1 MKRRQRYA
9 RWQTHLMPVTWFAH
23 QVPVLGMKLARPRWF
38 DATALCIGS
47 MTPDMMYS
55 FSAYLEID
63 PHRAPEAFVFGVPF
77 ATVVAI
83 VVRYVLAP
91 VGPASLPDA
100 GRLRLRS
107 YAVIARRRPNIAI
120 TVVGAA
126 LGLGSHI
133 VIDWFTHPGWQGSR
147 WLGYENL
154 SVTVFGFTE
163 SMAQMLQLIGHSFG
177 SLFGVMLLALI
188 GRRRLLDDWYG
199 PDQVAAAR
207 AWRPTTVQQL
217 FFWVVLVA
225 GFVLGAF
232 WGSGAERIELIE
244 RTFVGAMVGAVFAAV
259 VIRLGARGP
268 DRTARRGPEQA
279 RPAASSAR

>member
-1 MKRRQRYA
+1 
-9 RWQTHLMPVTWFAH
+9 MPVTWFAH

-55 FSAYLEID
+55 FSDYLGID

-77 ATVVAI
+77 ATMVAL
-83 VVRYVLAP
+83 VVRYLLAP
-91 VGPASLPDA
+91 VGPACLPDV

-107 YAVIARRRPNIAI
+107 YAVIARRRPNIVV

-147 WLGYENL
+147 WLNYEDVT
-154 SVTVFGFTE
+154 VTVFGFTE
-163 SMAQMLQLIGHSFG
+163 PMAQMLQLIGHSFG
-177 SLFGVMLLALI
+177 SLFGVMLLAVI

-199 PDQVAAAR
+199 VDQVAAAR
-207 AWRPTTVQQL
+207 AWRPTTVEHL
-217 FFWVVLVA
+217 FFWVTLVA
-225 GFVLGAF
+225 GFVGGAF
-232 WGSGAERIELIE
+232 WGSGAETIVLIE
-244 RTFVGAMVGAVFAAV
+244 RIFVGAMLGAVVAAV

-268 DRTARRGPEQA
+268 DRAGPQGRERA
-279 RPAASSAR
+279 RPSSSSVP